1 MLIVF
6 GKVCKIVVAGY
17 LCRKTDAAMYSDE
30 ERKYKRVVIID
41 IITLI
46 CVFLNLLV
54 VVASSI

>member
-1 MLIVF
+1 MLIGF

-17 LCRKTDAAMYSDE
+17 LCRKTDVAMYSDE